1 MKKSLS
7 GNAGSYQEKRS
18 SIFVS
23 FLLGLIG
30 LLMGVTVMVLS
41 NSVTVFSDFL
51 RNISLFVA
59 VLVSWLAVRRV
70 AKGVT
75 PNYNYGYGKLENL
88 SSLVVATMMVISIV
102 IIVYAVIERF
112 QHPASLGGMG
122 VGIGVVFSGIAGI
135 VNAWMWRRNRQIA
148 KRQSSPIVE
157 SLWRLYRMKTVSTL
171 CVFLTLGLSLVFRDY
186 SWAVYIDPVGSIAVL
201 GFLAFSVYGVISMS
215 VYDLLDQTLDES
227 LQLVILRE
235 LATRFEEYV
244 AIHGVRS
251 RRSGGDVYI
260 QILLEFDGDRKMAE
274 VQKAIDEMKFALEK
288 KIPGSQVLIAPTMR
302 Y

>member
-1 MKKSLS
+1 MKKPLS
-7 GNAGSYQEKRS
+7 GNASSYQEKQS

-41 NSVTVFSDFL
+41 NSVTVFSDLL

-112 QHPASLGGMG
+112 QHPASLGEVG

-171 CVFLTLGLSLVFRDY
+171 CVFLTLGMSLVFKGY

-201 GFLAFSVYGVISMS
+201 GFLVFSVYGVISMS
-215 VYDLLDQTLDES
+215 VYDLLDGTLDES

-274 VQKAIDEMKFALEK
+274 VQQTIDEMKFALEK

>member
-1 MKKSLS
+1 
-7 GNAGSYQEKRS
+7 
-18 SIFVS
+18 
-23 FLLGLIG
+23 
-30 LLMGVTVMVLS
+30 
-41 NSVTVFSDFL
+41 
-51 RNISLFVA
+51 
-59 VLVSWLAVRRV
+59 
-70 AKGVT
+70 
-75 PNYNYGYGKLENL
+75 
-88 SSLVVATMMVISIV
+88 
-102 IIVYAVIERF
+102 
-112 QHPASLGGMG
+112 
-122 VGIGVVFSGIAGI
+122 
-135 VNAWMWRRNRQIA
+135 
-148 KRQSSPIVE
+148 
-157 SLWRLYRMKTVSTL
+157 MKTVSTL

-201 GFLAFSVYGVISMS
+201 GFLVFLVYGVISMS
-215 VYDLLDQTLDES
+215 VYDLLDGTLDES

-251 RRSGGDVYI
+251 RRSGGDVYV

>member
-1 MKKSLS
+1 MKKPLS
-7 GNAGSYQEKRS
+7 GNASSYQEKQS

-41 NSVTVFSDFL
+41 NSVTVFSDLL

-75 PNYNYGYGKLENL
+75 PHYNYGYGKLESL

-112 QHPASLGGMG
+112 QHPASLSG
-122 VGIGVVFSGIAGI
+122 VGVEIGVAFSGIAGI
-135 VNAWMWRRNRQIA
+135 VNAWMWWRNHQIA
-148 KRQSSPIVE
+148 KRQSSPVIE

-171 CVFLTLGLSLVFRDY
+171 CVFLTLGLSLAFRSY
-186 SWAVYIDPVGSIAVL
+186 SWAVYIDPVGSIAIL
-201 GFLAFSVYGVISMS
+201 GFLVFSVYGVISMS
-215 VYDLLDQTLDES
+215 MYDLLDRTLDES
-227 LQLVILRE
+227 LQLIILRE
-235 LATRFEEYV
+235 LATHFEEYV
-244 AIHGVRS
+244 AIHGIRS

-274 VQKAIDEMKFALEK
+274 VQKVIDEMKFALEQ
-288 KIPGSQVLIAPTMR
+288 KIPGSQVVIAPTMR

>member
-1 MKKSLS
+1 MKKPLF
-7 GNAGSYQEKRS
+7 GNASSYQEKQS

-41 NSVTVFSDFL
+41 NSVTVFSDLL

-75 PNYNYGYGKLENL
+75 PNYNYGYGKLESL

-112 QHPASLGGMG
+112 QHPASLGGVG

-171 CVFLTLGLSLVFRDY
+171 CVFLTLGLSLVFRGY

-201 GFLAFSVYGVISMS
+201 GFLVFSVYGVISMS
-215 VYDLLDQTLDES
+215 VYDLLDGTLDES